1 MKINYSYSAEQPALM
16 QSIGTATSPKYQI
29 NFDTEEL
36 STEDI
41 DGNTVTSYRSLYVH
55 VKSISYADVI
65 SAIIQIRYSDSEI
78 TAIVMNN
85 MQANDINSEISQEK
99 RKEYISEYA
108 ELQLWRKHA
117 KEIASSLSTK

>member
-1 MKINYSYSAEQPALM
+1 MKTSYSYSAEQPSLM

-36 STEDI
+36 SSEDI
-41 DGNTVTSYRSLYVH
+41 DGNTVTNYRSLYVQ

-65 SAIIQIRYSDSEI
+65 SAIIQSRYSDSEI
-78 TAIVMNN
+78 TSIVMNN

-99 RKEYISEYA
+99 RKEYISEYT
-108 ELQLWRKHA
+108 ELQSWRKHA
-117 KEIASSLSTK
+117 KEIASSLSI

>member
-1 MKINYSYSAEQPALM
+1 MKINHSHSTSQPALV

-29 NFDTEEL
+29 NFDTETL
-36 STEDI
+36 QGEDI
-41 DGNTVTSYRSLYVH
+41 EGNTVTSYRSLYVH

-65 SAIIQIRYSDSEI
+65 SAIIQSRYSDSEI

-99 RKEYISEYA
+99 RKEYISEYT
-108 ELQLWRKHA
+108 ELQSWRKHA
-117 KEIASSLSTK
+117 KEIAYSLSI

>member
-1 MKINYSYSAEQPALM
+1 MKINYSYSASQPSLM

-36 STEDI
+36 SSEDI
-41 DGNTVTSYRSLYVH
+41 EGNTVTSYRSLYVQ

-65 SAIIQIRYSDSEI
+65 SAIIQSRYSDSEI
-78 TAIVMNN
+78 TSIVMNN

-99 RKEYISEYA
+99 RKEYISEYT
-108 ELQLWRKHA
+108 ELQSWRKHA
-117 KEIASSLSTK
+117 KEIASSLSI

>member
-1 MKINYSYSAEQPALM
+1 MKINYSYSAEQPALV

-36 STEDI
+36 SSEDI
-41 DGNTVTSYRSLYVH
+41 EGNTVTSYRSLYVQ

-65 SAIIQIRYSDSEI
+65 AAIIQSRYSDSEI

-99 RKEYISEYA
+99 RKEYISEYTK
-108 ELQLWRKHA
+108 LQAWRKHA
-117 KEIASSLSTK
+117 KEIASSLSI

>member
-1 MKINYSYSAEQPALM
+1 MKINYSYSDSQPALM

-36 STEDI
+36 SSEDI
-41 DGNTVTSYRSLYVH
+41 DGNTVTNYRSLYVQ
-55 VKSISYADVI
+55 VTALNYSDLVA
-65 SAIIQIRYSDSEI
+65 AIIQSRYPDSEI

-99 RKEYISEYA
+99 RKEYISEYT
-108 ELQLWRKHA
+108 ELQSWRKHA
-117 KEIASSLSTK
+117 KEIASSLSI

>member
-1 MKINYSYSAEQPALM
+1 MKINYSYSANQPALM

-36 STEDI
+36 SSEDI

-65 SAIIQIRYSDSEI
+65 SAIIQSRYSDSEI
-78 TAIVMNN
+78 TSIVMNN

>member
-1 MKINYSYSAEQPALM
+1 MKINYSYSASQPSLM

-36 STEDI
+36 SSEDI
-41 DGNTVTSYRSLYVH
+41 EGQPVTSYRSLYVQ
-55 VKSISYADVI
+55 VKSISYANVI

-99 RKEYISEYA
+99 RKEYISEYT
-108 ELQLWRKHA
+108 ELQSWRKHA
-117 KEIASSLSTK
+117 KEIASSLSI

>member
-1 MKINYSYSAEQPALM
+1 MKINYSYSAEQPSLM

-29 NFDTEEL
+29 NFDTETL
-36 STEDI
+36 QTEDTE
-41 DGNTVTSYRSLYVH
+41 GKPVTNYRSLYVQ

-65 SAIIQIRYSDSEI
+65 SAIIQSRYSDSEI

-99 RKEYISEYA
+99 RKEYISEYT
-108 ELQLWRKHA
+108 ELQSWRKHA
-117 KEIASSLSTK
+117 KEITSSLSI

>member
-36 STEDI
+36 SSEDTE
-41 DGNTVTSYRSLYVH
+41 GQPVTNYRSLYVQ
-55 VKSISYADVI
+55 VKSISYANVI
-65 SAIIQIRYSDSEI
+65 SAIIQSRYPDSEI

-99 RKEYISEYA
+99 RKEYISEYT
-108 ELQLWRKHA
+108 ELQSWRKHA
-117 KEIASSLSTK
+117 KEIASSLSI